1 MIEKVKLIDENNEE
15 KEYDILLTFDLE
27 VTNKNYM
34 AYTDNSKDEKGNTK
48 IFVSSFDPKEDEYKL
63 NPLSDEEY
71 DMCKEVIETLYESIN
86 A

>member
-27 VTNKNYM
+27 ESNKNYM
-34 AYTDNSKDEKGNTK
+34 AYTDNSKDENGNTK
-48 IFVSSFDPKEDEYKL
+48 IFVSSFDPNEDEYKL

-71 DMCKEVIETLYESIN
+71 DMCKEVIESLYENIN